1 MLKQEPTK
9 ENAKILQEKL
19 DKLLEVADQTTK
31 LFAKQTGKKS
41 GDVINISGR
50 QRMLSQRMANL
61 YMLKVWGV
69 DDPKFSDKM
78 KQAME
83 TFENSLKKLQ
93 KSDLNNDRIDTLL
106 KKVEDDFQFFKF
118 MYKSNS
124 KFIPSLIYEKS
135 NVILENMN
143 TITGIY
149 ASQEIQ

>member
-1 MLKQEPTK
+1 LRTLLK
-9 ENAKILQEKL
+9 N
-19 DKLLEVADQTTK
+19 
-31 LFAKQTGKKS
+31 FKS
-41 GDVINISGR
+41 R
-50 QRMLSQRMANL
+50 
-61 YMLKVWGV
+61 
-69 DDPKFSDKM
+69 
-78 KQAME
+78 
-83 TFENSLKKLQ
+83 
-93 KSDLNNDRIDTLL
+93 DLNNDRIDTLL